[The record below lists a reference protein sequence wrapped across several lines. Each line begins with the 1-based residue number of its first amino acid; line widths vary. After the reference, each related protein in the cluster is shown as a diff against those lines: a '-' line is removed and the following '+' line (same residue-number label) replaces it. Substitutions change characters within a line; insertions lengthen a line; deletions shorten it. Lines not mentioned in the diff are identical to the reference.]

1 MKNFKFI
8 QKEVTQKEINIKAE
22 DEIEAVDLFIE
33 IQEKTDILDYNNNL
47 GKSREYE
54 LTIEESEIETDE
66 ETNEY
71 FDENDEYLDD
81 IEDMEKEDNSSKK

>member
-54 LTIEESEIETDE
+54 LTIEESEIEPDE
-66 ETNEY
+66 ENNEY
-71 FDENDEYLDD
+71 LDEDDECLDD